1 MVVFVD
7 LDDGYDHELQHMHN
21 HKHVLDSNQ
30 LQQLMLDGRQSTP
43 AVISQDDRS
52 CLNLNR
58 NGFSA
63 ALSCYP
69 CANPGLSDNRSHL
82 SLPLY

>member
-7 LDDGYDHELQHMHN
+7 LDDGDDDELQDLRGDK
-21 HKHVLDSNQ
+21 KHVLDTTQ
-30 LQQLMLDGRQSTP
+30 LQQLKLHARLRLPGMTSHDEGCS
-43 AVISQDDRS
+43 
-52 CLNLNR
+52 LNINR

-69 CANPGLSDNRSHL
+69 YAPPSIL
-82 SLPLY
+82 

>member
-7 LDDGYDHELQHMHN
+7 LDDGEDEELHHLYDSQ
-21 HKHVLDSNQ
+21 HVLNSNQ
-30 LQQLMLDGRQSTP
+30 LLQLRLNGRQSTP
-43 AVISQDDRS
+43 ATPSQDGKNP
-52 CLNLNR
+52 LNLNR

-69 CANPGLSDNRSHL
+69 YASSAI
-82 SLPLY
+82 SKSI

>member
-7 LDDGYDHELQHMHN
+7 HDDGDDDELQNLHADK
-21 HKHVLDSNQ
+21 KHIFDTAQ
-30 LQQLMLDGRQSTP
+30 LRQLRLRARFQSLGMT
-43 AVISQDDRS
+43 SHDEGCS
-52 CLNLNR
+52 LNIYG

-69 CANPGLSDNRSHL
+69 YASPGILCTFPR
-82 SLPLY
+82 

>member
-7 LDDGYDHELQHMHN
+7 HDDGDDDELQN
-21 HKHVLDSNQ
+21 LRADKKHVFDTTQ
-30 LQQLMLDGRQSTP
+30 LQQLRQLRLH
-43 AVISQDDRS
+43 ARFRS
-52 CLNLNR
+52 PGMTSHDEGCSLNIYG

-69 CANPGLSDNRSHL
+69 YASPGILCTF
-82 SLPLY
+82 PP